1 MRIALA
7 LAVGVAM
14 IGWVAID
21 SDRRGRHWFSWA
33 ALVALTGLIG
43 LAVWLSVRRRYPPLP
58 EAPNGGR
65 RAGLALV
72 GVPLVLVS
80 FMMTGFI
87 VTFVLQVARVEG
99 AAMAPTLEN
108 QDRVLVNK
116 LVYQR
121 SAPHVGD
128 IVMFYYPLNPE
139 KMFVKR
145 VAGEEGDEI
154 RIVRGAV
161 YRNTV
166 LMDDAFVPEA
176 FKSQGTWG
184 PQVVP
189 EGYYFVLGD
198 HRNNSSDSRHWGF
211 VPQKYIVGK
220 VQCRWWPIAR
230 AHCF

>member
-1 MRIALA
+1 MRIVLA
-7 LAVGVAM
+7 LVFGVAI

-33 ALVALTGLIG
+33 ALVALTGIIG
-43 LAVWLSVRRRYPPLP
+43 LVLWLSVRRRYPPLAEP
-58 EAPNGGR
+58 PSGVR
-65 RAGLALV
+65 RVALALV
-72 GVPLVLVS
+72 GIPLVLVS
-80 FMMTGFI
+80 FMMTTFI

-116 LVYQR
+116 LAYQR
-121 SAPHVGD
+121 GEPHVGD
-128 IVMFYYPLNPE
+128 IVMLRYPLNPE

-145 VAGEEGDEI
+145 VAAEEGDQVH
-154 RIVRGAV
+154 IVRGTV

-166 LMDDAFVPEA
+166 LMDDSFVPEG
-176 FKSQGTWG
+176 FKSRDTWG

-198 HRNNSSDSRHWGF
+198 HRNNSSDSRHWGY
-211 VPQKYIVGK
+211 VPKKYIVGK

-230 AHCF
+230 ARCF

>member
-7 LAVGVAM
+7 LAFGVAM

-33 ALVALTGLIG
+33 ALVALTGIVG
-43 LAVWLSVRRRYPPLP
+43 LAVWLAVRRRYPQLP
-58 EAPNGGR
+58 ERSAGAR

-72 GVPLVLVS
+72 GIPLVLVS
-80 FMMTGFI
+80 FMVTGFI

-99 AAMAPTLEN
+99 AAMAPTLED

-116 LVYQR
+116 LAYQQGE
-121 SAPHVGD
+121 PHVGD
-128 IVMFYYPLNPE
+128 IVMLRYPLNPD

-145 VAGEEGDEI
+145 VAAEEGDQV
-154 RIVRGAV
+154 RIVRGTV
-161 YRNTV
+161 YRNDV
-166 LMDDAFVPEA
+166 PMDDSFVPDA
-176 FKSQGTWG
+176 YRSQNDWG
-184 PQVVP
+184 PQVIP

-211 VPQKYIVGK
+211 VPEKYIVGK

-230 AHCF
+230 ARCF